1 MLVEGWETL
10 AFTFKTQL
18 HLPLQQVEY
27 ASLPFLVSLLILV
40 YIFVCMFY
48 LLCVC
53 VFRYEL

>member
-1 MLVEGWETL
+1 MMLVEGWETL
-10 AFTFKTQL
+10 ASTFKTKL

-27 ASLPFLVSLLILV
+27 ASLPFLVSLLIIV

-53 VFRYEL
+53 FQV

>member
-10 AFTFKTQL
+10 ASTFKTQL

-27 ASLPFLVSLLILV
+27 ASLPFLVSLLIIV

-53 VFRYEL
+53 FQV